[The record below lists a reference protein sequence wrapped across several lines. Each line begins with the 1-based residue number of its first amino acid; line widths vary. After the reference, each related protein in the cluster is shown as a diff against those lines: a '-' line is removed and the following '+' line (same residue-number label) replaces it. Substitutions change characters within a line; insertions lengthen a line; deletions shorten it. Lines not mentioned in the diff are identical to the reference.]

1 MANVE
6 IRIAGHI
13 DPSWAEWLDGFT
25 LTHLPEGQTLL
36 VGTVSDQ
43 AGLYG
48 LISKLR
54 DLGAVLI
61 SVHYGNDPPLEF
73 PA

>member
-1 MANVE
+1 
-6 IRIAGHI
+6 
-13 DPSWAEWLDGFT
+13 
-25 LTHLPEGQTLL
+25 LL
-36 VGTVSDQ
+36 SGTVSDQ

-48 LISKLR
+48 LIAKLR

-61 SVHYGNDPPLEF
+61 AVHYGDDPTLEF

>member
-13 DPSWAEWLDGFT
+13 DPSWADWLDGFT
-25 LTHLPEGQTLL
+25 LTHLPGGQTLL
-36 VGTVSDQ
+36 SGEVQDQ

-48 LISKLR
+48 LIAKLR
-54 DLGAVLI
+54 DLGAVLV
-61 SVHYGNDPPLEF
+61 SVHYGDEPPLEF
-73 PA
+73 PN

>member
-1 MANVE
+1 ML
-6 IRIAGHI
+6 
-13 DPSWAEWLDGFT
+13 S
-25 LTHLPEGQTLL
+25 
-36 VGTVSDQ
+36 GTVSDQ

-48 LISKLR
+48 LIAKLR

-61 SVHYGNDPPLEF
+61 AVHYGDDPTLEF